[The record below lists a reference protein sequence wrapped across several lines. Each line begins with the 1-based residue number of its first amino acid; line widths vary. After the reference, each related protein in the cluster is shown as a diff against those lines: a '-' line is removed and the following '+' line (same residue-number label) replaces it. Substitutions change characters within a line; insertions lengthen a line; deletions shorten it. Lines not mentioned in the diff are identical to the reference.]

1 MVPTPL
7 PLRYVRETTV
17 FFVLF
22 YIYRLLLIVNNKT
35 KDNKKS
41 NSKRATTK
49 LVDLTFHELKVN
61 WSLTGLRYCMV
72 S

>member
-1 MVPTPL
+1 MV
-7 PLRYVRETTV
+7 
-17 FFVLF
+17 
-22 YIYRLLLIVNNKT
+22 NKKT

-41 NSKRATTK
+41 INSTRATTK

-61 WSLTGLRYCMV
+61 WSLTGLKYPMV

>member
-1 MVPTPL
+1 MYNTH
-7 PLRYVRETTV
+7 T
-17 FFVLF
+17 
-22 YIYRLLLIVNNKT
+22 IASIKNIHRLLLIVNKKT
-35 KDNKKS
+35 KDNKMI

-61 WSLTGLRYCMV
+61 WSLTGLRYHMV